1 MRPSIYAEAV
11 WKQRQLRAVQ
21 GGRPVDWV
29 VMRNRLSSLAARNKR
44 DMGTVIE
51 ALARR
56 IGFRTAAGLSERVI
70 YKELFLNGLTLLD
83 LKRGSA
89 QRGEGGP
96 SLTLSHV
103 AARQEVRDLVAA
115 LNLPRPGAAAPSV
128 VPATAPARQDPQ
140 AAG

>member
-1 MRPSIYAEAV
+1 
-11 WKQRQLRAVQ
+11 
-21 GGRPVDWV
+21 
-29 VMRNRLSSLAARNKR
+29 MRNRLSSLAARNKR
-44 DMGTVIE
+44 DMASVIE
-51 ALARR
+51 ALAKR

-83 LKRGSA
+83 LKRG
-89 QRGEGGP
+89 GKGP

-115 LNLPRPGAAAPSV
+115 LNLPRRDADAPSV
-128 VPATAPARQDPQ
+128 APATEPATPAPS